1 MNHWFSGRAAT
12 GSNEIKNSYSE
23 TVTLAGNI
31 TFAVTFFL
39 FLPSALEKLG
49 IESATSPISSVVSRF
64 LGFLP
69 NLIAA
74 FILIAFGA
82 FLAKLLSRILEK
94 ALKAT
99 ALDSLQKR
107 GNPDNKAGYE
117 FSGIISKIVYALILL
132 VFVVAGIQAL
142 GISAISV
149 PATEVVSMIFNY
161 IPLLF
166 VAIILIIRH
175 IRMQKF

>member
-1 MNHWFSGRAAT
+1 MSSFNSILDRFINAIPNVVLAALNLLIAWGAASILRALVKKGMNHWFSGRAAT

-99 ALDSLQKR
+99 ALDSL
-107 GNPDNKAGYE
+107 
-117 FSGIISKIVYALILL
+117 
-132 VFVVAGIQAL
+132 
-142 GISAISV
+142 
-149 PATEVVSMIFNY
+149 
-161 IPLLF
+161 
-166 VAIILIIRH
+166 
-175 IRMQKF
+175 